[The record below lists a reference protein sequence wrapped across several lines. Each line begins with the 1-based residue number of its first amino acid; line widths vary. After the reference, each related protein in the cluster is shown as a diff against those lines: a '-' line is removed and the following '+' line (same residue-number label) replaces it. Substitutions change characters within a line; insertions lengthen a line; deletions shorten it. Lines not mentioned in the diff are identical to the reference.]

1 MRELGLFPP
10 VDADGSIH
18 YSPEASG
25 LAALLTA
32 GLSGMDPSTLPSEPF
47 SSDGTSI
54 NFSLG
59 DATGKREDLLTT
71 LVQSMLGDLTEQDV
85 KRVLTN
91 VLGCDMYTDP
101 SDGKSY
107 IGPNPNNYEF
117 YEEDDIEDEDNM
129 PTTNHPKGTFN
140 TATAV
145 ASSSG
150 GSKKKLTKKYKNGQ
164 QGRLDASFAHH
175 VKTMPLD
182 QQSEC
187 DRMVSMFR
195 AANVKPQELSSCM
208 CIQRQEVL
216 DKARGHTT
224 CASCLHS
231 VRTLRLKDH
240 PLLEDDGETFRVRA
254 MHLESIETTSRVL
267 AAYSPTSKWMLEKL
281 GSHKKNK
288 HKTNRCRAHAS
299 FRKHVEQSDW
309 RHVWDQAPDEF
320 KIGIASMLPSE
331 LAQVRGGG
339 VGWMLGW
346 CVVCGVWCVVCGC
359 VVVWLCGC
367 VVCGVWCVVCGVWCV
382 VVGGGSDPFPFPFPF
397 LFPFFLFVR
406 LATVGQNTFDLG
418 GFLPTL
424 QFKCH
429 GRVSFV
435 DGLGRT

>member
-1 MRELGLFPP
+1 
-10 VDADGSIH
+10 
-18 YSPEASG
+18 
-25 LAALLTA
+25 
-32 GLSGMDPSTLPSEPF
+32 MDPSTLPSEPF

-129 PTTNHPKGTFN
+129 PTNPNGTFN
-140 TATAV
+140 TAA
-145 ASSSG
+145 ASSSSG
-150 GSKKKLTKKYKNGQ
+150 GSKKKLTKKLKNGQ

-175 VKTMPLD
+175 VKTMPLE

-187 DRMVSMFR
+187 DRMVSIFR

-216 DKARGHTT
+216 DKARGHAT

-299 FRKHVEQSDW
+299 FRKHVEQSEW

-331 LAQVRGGG
+331 LAQVRGG
-339 VGWMLGW
+339 
-346 CVVCGVWCVVCGC
+346 CGCGC
-359 VVVWLCGC
+359 VGVW
-367 VVCGVWCVVCGVWCV
+367 VCGGGVGG
-382 VVGGGSDPFPFPFPF
+382 VGGGIC
-397 LFPFFLFVR
+397 
-406 LATVGQNTFDLG
+406 
-418 GFLPTL
+418 GF
-424 QFKCH
+424 
-429 GRVSFV
+429 
-435 DGLGRT
+435 